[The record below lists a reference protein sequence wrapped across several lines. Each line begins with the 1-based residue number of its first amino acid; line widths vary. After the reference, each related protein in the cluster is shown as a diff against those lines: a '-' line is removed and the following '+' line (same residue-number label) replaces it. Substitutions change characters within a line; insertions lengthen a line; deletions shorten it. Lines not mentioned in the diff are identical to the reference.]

1 MFCDISV
8 IFFTFKSIFITFL
21 CDIVI
26 IVKNKTLNSI
36 QKEIQH
42 THLLLIIAITFLFT
56 FGGIFINLNAYEK
69 SLNQDLQNMA
79 SLVSQLY
86 SRVKKEKPE
95 NIVTYFES
103 IEKDLSNVDV
113 ISIINLENKRIY
125 HSNHSLIGTHYDGTL
140 PDFQNHKGNF
150 YTENDKGPSGP
161 QRRAYSA
168 IYDENGIYEG
178 FIMTITLKT
187 TIHLVML
194 KSIFLFLTITLIAII
209 IELSLSKKISRNITL
224 LIDDL
229 SGTKYLVDSM
239 RANNHD
245 FTNKLHVI
253 LGLIQIGEYD
263 KAISYIENIS
273 IIQRETISQIMHA
286 INNSSFAALL
296 IGKIARASEC
306 NVKFI
311 LKEGS
316 VYKDS
321 DYKIPS
327 DALVTICGNL
337 IDNAI
342 DAMNM
347 TEEGCDAKVL
357 TFGVFTRPGA
367 VLITVDD
374 NGCGIS
380 KENMPHLFDKGFST
394 KGRNRGVGLHH
405 IKQLVESLGGEI
417 SCESQVGI
425 GTAFIVTWKK

>member
-1 MFCDISV
+1 M
-8 IFFTFKSIFITFL
+8 
-21 CDIVI
+21 
-26 IVKNKTLNSI
+26 KNKTLNSI

-42 THLLLIIAITFLFT
+42 THLLLIIAITTLFT

-86 SRVKKEKPE
+86 SRVKTENPE
-95 NIVTYFES
+95 YIVTYFDS

-113 ISIINLENKRIY
+113 ISIVNLENKRIY
-125 HSNHSLIGTHYDGTL
+125 HSNHSLIGTEYNGTL

-168 IYDENGIYEG
+168 IYDESGSYQG
-178 FIMTITLKT
+178 FLMTITLKT

-209 IELSLSKKISRNITL
+209 IELSLSKKISSNITL

-245 FTNKLHVI
+245 FTNKMHVI

-273 IIQRETISQIMHA
+273 IIQRETISQVMHA
-286 INNSSFAALL
+286 IDNSSFAALL

-306 NVKFI
+306 NVKFK

-347 TEEGCDAKVL
+347 TEEEGCESKIL
-357 TFGVFTRPGA
+357 TFGVFSRPGA

-380 KENMPHLFDKGFST
+380 KENMQHLYDKGFST

-405 IKQLVESLGGEI
+405 IKQLVESLGGDI
-417 SCESQVGI
+417 TCESQVGV